1 MMWIQT
7 VWFVLLIYQGLNA
20 NKQEIWEIIEKE
32 KMEIDKKM

>member
-1 MMWIQT
+1 MMWIQSGG
-7 VWFVLLIYQGLNA
+7 FVLRIYLCWNA